1 MQRTPYQTYLAERL
15 QSARGLGWV
24 MPETPPLSKQGRGDF
39 SASRRSDALSSGTLS
54 NPPQPPFG
62 KGGSEEKGAPAWF
75 RFTYLAL
82 RSLGL
87 AR

>member
-1 MQRTPYQTYLAERL
+1 MQGTPYQTYLAERL
-15 QSARGLGWV
+15 QSARGLGWA
-24 MPETPPLSKQGRGDF
+24 MPENPPLAKGGGGDF
-39 SASRRSDALSSGTLS
+39 SASRRSGALS
-54 NPPQPPFG
+54 NPPHPPFG

-75 RFTYLAL
+75 RFAYLAL